1 MSIFGTVFFFKYFRS
16 VRLLKEDRMNKVLYA
31 TLVASV
37 VALPSSVFAQAAVVT
52 VPSEV
57 ETYVVQEK
65 TPSVKVEREVIV
77 GSELPGTIELH
88 AVPKFNTY
96 SYAVVNN
103 KRVIVEAKTRK
114 VIKVID

>member
-1 MSIFGTVFFFKYFRS
+1 
-16 VRLLKEDRMNKVLYA
+16 MNKALYA
-31 TLVASV
+31 ALIAGVA
-37 VALPSSVFAQAAVVT
+37 ALPSPVFAQSAVVT

-65 TPSVKVEREVIV
+65 TPSVKIEREVIV
-77 GSELPGTIELH
+77 GSELPDAIELH
-88 AVPKFNTY
+88 AVPKFRTY

-103 KRVIVEAKTRK
+103 RRVIVEAKTRK